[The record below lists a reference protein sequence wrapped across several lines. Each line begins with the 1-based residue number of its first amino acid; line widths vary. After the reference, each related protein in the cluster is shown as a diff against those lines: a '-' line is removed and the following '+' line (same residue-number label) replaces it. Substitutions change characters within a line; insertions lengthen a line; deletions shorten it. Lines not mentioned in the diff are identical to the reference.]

1 MILFLSQKGIAQ
13 FFLVAVTVL
22 FLGGSV
28 LLLDSSFNVLDGL
41 FGRTGNLGEET
52 VLTIGET
59 KITRRAFEDYVSNVT
74 RYYEQQKQSGT
85 LPDRETIENQ
95 VKDQLV
101 RMEVL
106 RQNATLDDSEVD
118 RHIQGDSNWLS
129 TYNLYANSGNATIY
143 RDQIRGQLSESM
155 LRDKIQALELV
166 TDLEIEN
173 EYRRQNHKA
182 KLKFIQFRNSD
193 YNNTVEVADEEAKAH
208 FEQNKEKYAKKD
220 QINLKFV
227 KISPQDFVSDDDV
240 RTYYDDNRNRY
251 SEVTSVKASHILKK
265 IPEGANEKKKLEIKT
280 EAVELLAT
288 IRKAID
294 ENKQFGDL
302 AKEYSEGPS
311 KTNGGSLGY
320 FERGKMVPSFE
331 RACFDELEVGE
342 VSDLVES
349 EFGYHIIKL
358 EDKKSEPQTF
368 IEVKKDIKD
377 KLVKI
382 TGSSE
387 AKQIA
392 EELEFDVDMDGYDG
406 AIENELYAKL
416 KLTVE
421 ETGFFSQDDSTIPN
435 VGSKWTYGDL
445 LEKVFDVEVGSVDL
459 IEVKKSSGSRELE
472 AYFIA
477 TVLDKKI
484 EGIPSFENVKDK
496 VVDDLKSEKAKEL
509 ALKDANKLFNQ
520 LTESESLDDLVS
532 RYIAPEGLSRQN
544 LEVKESGLFSL
555 SATSDY
561 ISNMGSSEEAM
572 FSAFQMKSNEI
583 RGPIQGSSDCF
594 IIQLTKIDEPDIGKL
609 KNEISEQLK
618 VRKSLLQSKK
628 NSTYNNWYSAMR
640 QQIEVKDERL

>member
-1 MILFLSQKGIAQ
+1 MILFLRQKGIAQ

-74 RYYEQQKQSGT
+74 RYYEQQNQSGT
-85 LPDRETIENQ
+85 LPDRETVENQ

-118 RHIQGDSNWLS
+118 RHIQSDSNWLS

-294 ENKQFGDL
+294 ENKQFADL

-477 TVLDKKI
+477 TVIDKKI

-561 ISNMGSSEEAM
+561 ISNMGSSKEAM

-594 IIQLTKIDEPDIGKL
+594 IIQLTEIDEPDIGKL
-609 KNEISEQLK
+609 KNEIREQLK

>member
-1 MILFLSQKGIAQ
+1 MILFLRQKGIAQ

-74 RYYEQQKQSGT
+74 RYYEQQNQSGT

-118 RHIQGDSNWLS
+118 RHIQSDSNWLS

-294 ENKQFGDL
+294 ENKQFADL

-477 TVLDKKI
+477 TVIDKKI

-532 RYIAPEGLSRQN
+532 RYMAPEGLSRQN

-594 IIQLTKIDEPDIGKL
+594 IIQLTEIDEPDIGKL

>member
-1 MILFLSQKGIAQ
+1 MILFLRQKGIAQ

-74 RYYEQQKQSGT
+74 RYYEQQNQSGT

-118 RHIQGDSNWLS
+118 RHIQSDSNWLS

-294 ENKQFGDL
+294 ENKQFADL

-477 TVLDKKI
+477 TVIDKKI

-561 ISNMGSSEEAM
+561 ISNMGSSKEAM
-572 FSAFQMKSNEI
+572 FSAFQMKLSEI

-594 IIQLTKIDEPDIGKL
+594 IIQLTEIDEPDTGKL

-628 NSTYNNWYSAMR
+628 SSTYNNWYSAMR
-640 QQIEVKDERL
+640 QQIKVKDERL

>member
-1 MILFLSQKGIAQ
+1 MILFLRQKGIAQ

-74 RYYEQQKQSGT
+74 RYYEQQNQSGT

-106 RQNATLDDSEVD
+106 RQNAKLDDSEVD
-118 RHIQGDSNWLS
+118 RHIQSDSNWLS
-129 TYNLYANSGNATIY
+129 TYNLYANSGNGTVY

-173 EYRRQNHKA
+173 EYLRQNHKA

-193 YNNTVEVADEEAKAH
+193 YNNTVDVADEEARAH
-208 FEQNKEKYAKKD
+208 FEKNKEKYAKKD

-251 SEVTSVKASHILKK
+251 SEITSVKASHILKK

-294 ENKQFGDL
+294 GNKRFADL

-392 EELEFDVDMDGYDG
+392 EELEFDVDMDGYDE
-406 AIENELYAKL
+406 AVENELYTKL
-416 KLTVE
+416 KLMVE

-477 TVLDKKI
+477 TVIDKKI
-484 EGIPSFENVKDK
+484 EGIPHFEDVKDK
-496 VVDDLKSEKAKEL
+496 VVDDLRSEKAEEL

-561 ISNMGSSEEAM
+561 ISNMGSSKEAM
-572 FSAFQMKSNEI
+572 FSAFQMKLNEI

-594 IIQLTKIDEPDIGKL
+594 IIQLVEIDEPDISKL

-628 NSTYNNWYSAMR
+628 SSTYNNWYSAMR

>member
-1 MILFLSQKGIAQ
+1 MILFLRQKGIAQ

-74 RYYEQQKQSGT
+74 RYYEQQNQSGT

-106 RQNATLDDSEVD
+106 RQNAKLDDSEVD
-118 RHIQGDSNWLS
+118 RHIQSDSNWLS
-129 TYNLYANSGNATIY
+129 TYNLYANSGNGTVY

-155 LRDKIQALELV
+155 LRDTIQALELV

-193 YNNTVEVADEEAKAH
+193 YNNTVDVADEEARAH
-208 FEQNKEKYAKKD
+208 FEQNEEKYAKKD

-251 SEVTSVKASHILKK
+251 SEITSVKASHILKK
-265 IPEGANEKKKLEIKT
+265 IPEGANEKEKLEIKT
-280 EAVELLAT
+280 EAAELLAT
-288 IRKAID
+288 VRKAID
-294 ENKQFGDL
+294 ENKQFADL

-358 EDKKSEPQTF
+358 EDKKSEPRTF

-392 EELEFDVDMDGYDG
+392 EELEFDVDMDGYDE
-406 AIENELYAKL
+406 AVENELYVKL

-477 TVLDKKI
+477 TVIDKKI
-484 EGIPSFENVKDK
+484 EGIPSFEDVKDK

-561 ISNMGSSEEAM
+561 ISNMGSSKEAM
-572 FSAFQMKSNEI
+572 FSAFQMKLNEI

-609 KNEISEQLK
+609 ENEISEQLK

-628 NSTYNNWYSAMR
+628 SSTYNNWYSAMR
-640 QQIEVKDERL
+640 QQIKVKDERL

>member
-1 MILFLSQKGIAQ
+1 MILFLRQKGIAQ

-74 RYYEQQKQSGT
+74 RYYEQQNQSGT

-118 RHIQGDSNWLS
+118 RHIQSDSNWLS

-294 ENKQFGDL
+294 ENKQFADL

-477 TVLDKKI
+477 TVIDKKI
-484 EGIPSFENVKDK
+484 EGIPSFENIKDK

-561 ISNMGSSEEAM
+561 ISNMGSSKEAM

-594 IIQLTKIDEPDIGKL
+594 IIQLTEIDEPDIGKL

>member
-1 MILFLSQKGIAQ
+1 MILFLRQKGIAQ

-74 RYYEQQKQSGT
+74 RYYEQQNQSGT
-85 LPDRETIENQ
+85 LPDRETVENQ

-118 RHIQGDSNWLS
+118 RHIQSDSNWLS

-294 ENKQFGDL
+294 ENKQFADL

-477 TVLDKKI
+477 TVIDKKI

-561 ISNMGSSEEAM
+561 ISNMGSSKEAM

-594 IIQLTKIDEPDIGKL
+594 IIQLTEIDEPDIGKL

>member
-1 MILFLSQKGIAQ
+1 MILFLRQKGIAQ

-74 RYYEQQKQSGT
+74 RYYEQQNQSGT

-106 RQNATLDDSEVD
+106 RQNAKLDDSEVD
-118 RHIQGDSNWLS
+118 RHIQSDSNWLS

-251 SEVTSVKASHILKK
+251 SEITSVKASHILKK

-280 EAVELLAT
+280 EAAELLAT
-288 IRKAID
+288 VRKAID
-294 ENKQFGDL
+294 ENKQFADL

-477 TVLDKKI
+477 TVIDKKI
-484 EGIPSFENVKDK
+484 EGIPSFEDVKDK

-561 ISNMGSSEEAM
+561 ISNMGSSKEAM
-572 FSAFQMKSNEI
+572 FSAFQMKLNEI

-618 VRKSLLQSKK
+618 ARKSLLQSKK
-628 NSTYNNWYSAMR
+628 SSTYNNWYSAMR

>member
-1 MILFLSQKGIAQ
+1 MILFLRQKGIAQ

-74 RYYEQQKQSGT
+74 RYYEQQNQSGT

-118 RHIQGDSNWLS
+118 RHIQSDSNWLS

-280 EAVELLAT
+280 EAIELLAT

-294 ENKQFGDL
+294 GNKQFADL

-477 TVLDKKI
+477 TVIDKKI

-561 ISNMGSSEEAM
+561 ISNMGSSKEAM

-594 IIQLTKIDEPDIGKL
+594 IIQLTEIDEPDIGKL
-609 KNEISEQLK
+609 KNEIREQLK

>member
-1 MILFLSQKGIAQ
+1 MILFLRQKGIAQ

-74 RYYEQQKQSGT
+74 RYYEQQNQSGT

-118 RHIQGDSNWLS
+118 RHIQSDSNWLS

-294 ENKQFGDL
+294 ENKQFADL

-477 TVLDKKI
+477 TVIDKKI

-561 ISNMGSSEEAM
+561 ISNMGSSKEAM

-594 IIQLTKIDEPDIGKL
+594 IIQLTEIDEPDIGKL